1 MERWYHAVNVALL
14 VFAVDGGEEGLL
26 VEAAFQSLVEV
37 PDIRVVVAAD
47 VVVLPPAGDTATF
60 RS

>member
-14 VFAVDGGEEGLL
+14 VFAVDGGEKGLL

>member
-1 MERWYHAVNVALL
+1 MYHAVNVGLL
-14 VFAVDGGEEGLL
+14 VFVVDGGEEGLL

-37 PDIRVVVAAD
+37 HVIRVIVVVAD
-47 VVVLPPAGDTATF
+47 VVVLPPAGVTATF